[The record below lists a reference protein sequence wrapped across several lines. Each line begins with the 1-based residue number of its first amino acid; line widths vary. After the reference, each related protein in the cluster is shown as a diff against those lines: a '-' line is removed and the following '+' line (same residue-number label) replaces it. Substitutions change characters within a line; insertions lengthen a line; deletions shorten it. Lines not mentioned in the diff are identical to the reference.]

1 MHISPQQLAQAL
13 GGEVSGNQILAP
25 GPNHSSKDRS
35 LSIRLDDS
43 APDGMVVYS
52 FAGDDPLACKDYVR
66 ERAGLARWEPQKAS
80 NAGSNA
86 LSRMTSRQRISVQSE
101 PKIDRPIAKAGSPP
115 AEYIYRL
122 ADGTPYLRVKRPGF
136 FQAHWD
142 GKAWANGAPK
152 GPKIPYRLP
161 EILAAAHDDVVVVE
175 GEKDADN
182 LSALGFT
189 ATTNSC
195 GAEKFTADLADW
207 FKGKNVYVL
216 PDNDEPG
223 ERHATQVIQT
233 LRNVARSIRVLRLPN
248 LPNGGDVSDWIE
260 AGGTVDELAE
270 LLRHAPEIEVEAPR
284 RLIKSSAEFL
294 DGFTPPDYLID
305 GLVQRRFLYSVT
317 APTGHGKTA
326 VALLISAHKALGL
339 AIGKHDVDPG
349 RVLYFA
355 GENPDDVR
363 MRWIALSERMGFD
376 AETIDVHFL
385 EGTFKVS
392 DLIARIKEEV
402 TELGGVSLI
411 VVDTSAAYF
420 EGDEE
425 NGNVQV
431 GAHARMFRQL
441 LKFPGDPC
449 ALVLCH
455 PVKNAQADNLL
466 PRGGGAFTAEVD
478 GNLTCWKTDSLVSLH
493 WQGKFRGP
501 DFAPLT
507 FQLETVSS
515 PQLRDSKGRQIPSVV
530 AKALSEIE
538 KSKADANSREDED
551 AMLLAIADNPRASYA
566 GLAVALGWVSDKG
579 ENKAKVKR
587 CADRLK
593 ADKLAKPDRRGSLA
607 LTEKGETEV
616 KRLRAN
622 ETQSAGVS
630 G

>member
-1 MHISPQQLAQAL
+1 MMHISPQQLAQAL

-25 GPNHSSKDRS
+25 GPGHSPKDRS
-35 LSIRLDDS
+35 LSIRLDDA
-43 APDGMVVYS
+43 APDGMVVHS
-52 FAGDDPLACKDYVR
+52 FAGDDPLICKDYVR
-66 ERAGLARWEPQKAS
+66 DRAGLAKWEPQNPGTA
-80 NAGSNA
+80 NNA
-86 LSRMTSRQRISVQSE
+86 LSRMTSRAAKPV
-101 PKIDRPIAKAGSPP
+101 AKAGTAP
-115 AEYIYRL
+115 ATYIYRL
-122 ADGTPYLRVKRPGF
+122 QDGTPYLRVVRPGF
-136 FQAHWD
+136 YQSHWN
-142 GKAWANGAPK
+142 GKEWVTGAPK

-161 EILAAAHDDVVVVE
+161 EMVAAARDGVMDVVVVE

-182 LSALGFT
+182 LAALGFI
-189 ATTNSC
+189 ATTNSG
-195 GAEKFTADLADW
+195 GADTGTGTKFTADLAEW
-207 FKGKNVYVL
+207 FEGKNVYVL

-223 ERHATQVIQT
+223 DRHATQVVEI
-233 LRNVARSIRVLRLPN
+233 LRPVAKTIRIVRLPG
-248 LPNGGDVSDWIE
+248 LADRGDVSDWIE
-260 AGGTVDELAE
+260 AGGTADDLAT
-270 LLRHAPEIEVEAPR
+270 LLRHAPEIRAETTD
-284 RLIKSSAEFL
+284 RLIKSSAQFL
-294 DGFTPPDYLID
+294 EGFTPPDYLID

-339 AIGKHDVDPG
+339 PIGKHEVDPG

-376 AETIDVHFL
+376 SKTIDVHFL

-392 DLIARIKEEV
+392 DLIARIKQEV
-402 TELGGVSLI
+402 ADLGGVSLI

-425 NGNVQV
+425 NGNVQA

-441 LKFPGDPC
+441 LKFPGEPC
-449 ALVLCH
+449 TLILCH

-466 PRGGGAFTAEVD
+466 PRGGGAFIAEVD
-478 GNLTCWKTDSLVSLH
+478 GNLTCWKTESLVTLH

-515 PQLRDSKGRQIPSVV
+515 THLRDSKGRQIPSVV
-530 AKALSEIE
+530 ARALSETE
-538 KSKADANSREDED
+538 KKQADSKSGDDED
-551 AMLLAIADNPRASYA
+551 ALLLAVAEHPRASYA

-593 ADKLAKPDRRGSLA
+593 ADKLVKPDRRGTLT

-616 KRLRAN
+616 KRLRGNQQRQAN
-622 ETQSAGVS
+622 VS